1 VPYSPQLTLELG
13 CHVNVEIVGSQSAFK
28 YLFKYVCKGNDSA
41 MISVVRADTGVGA
54 APPTDAAGAGSSL
67 EASPVAPAD
76 RAACAV
82 RPHALINLAAGDASR
97 EPRDE
102 IQAFQ
107 QTRYC
112 GESEA
117 CTRAFGFD
125 IHRRNPLVIKL
136 SLHLEN

>member
-1 VPYSPQLTLELG
+1 MPYSPQLTLELG

-28 YLFKYVCKGNDSA
+28 YLFKYVCKGNASA
-41 MISVVRADTGVGA
+41 MISVVRADAGVGA
-54 APPTDAAGAGSSL
+54 EATTEASGAGSSP
-67 EASPVAPAD
+67 EEGPVAPAD

-82 RPHALINLAAGDASR
+82 RPCAGGNPAAVDASG